1 MKLKKIMIAFFS
13 LLTAVFLSV
22 VLWTQISRSA
32 KTNTAVVWVAINTI
46 PANTQIEQKNVMQ
59 VKIDA
64 AVPVRSPQDV
74 SKLYARTDI
83 PKGCIITP
91 ELVSRTVEQDVYTH
105 VVAKIDPVPYEALK
119 NAKTVGLLNVTTVNN
134 QTYTNV
140 FEDLKLVRV
149 YDQTGKEI
157 GKVTNQQ
164 TYNLVSMVEIA
175 TNNETAKKIEEKQK
189 LGVYYVLIK

>member
-13 LLTAVFLSV
+13 LLAAVFLSV
-22 VLWTQISRSA
+22 VLWAQISHSV
-32 KTNTAVVWVAINTI
+32 KTNTAVVWVATNTI
-46 PANTQIEQKNVMQ
+46 QANTQIGQNAVQ

-64 AVPVRSPQDV
+64 TAPVRSPQDV

-105 VVAKIDPVPYEALK
+105 VVVKIDPVPYEALK
-119 NAKTVGLLNVTTVNN
+119 NTKTIGLLNVTTVNN
-134 QTYTNV
+134 QTYANA

-149 YDQTGKEI
+149 YDQTGREI
-157 GKVTNQQ
+157 SKVINQQ
-164 TYNLVSMVEIA
+164 TSNLVSMVEIA
-175 TNNETAKKIEEKQK
+175 TDNETAKKIKEKEK
-189 LGVYYVLIK
+189 AGVYYVLIE

>member
-13 LLTAVFLSV
+13 LLAAVFLSV
-22 VLWTQISRSA
+22 VLWTQISRSV
-32 KTNTAVVWVAINTI
+32 KTNTAVVWVATNAIQ
-46 PANTQIEQKNVMQ
+46 ANTQIGQNVVQ

-64 AVPVRSPQDV
+64 TVPVRSPQDV

-105 VVAKIDPVPYEALK
+105 VVVKIDPVPYEALK
-119 NAKTVGLLNVTTVNN
+119 NTKTVGLLNVTTVNN

-164 TYNLVSMVEIA
+164 AYNLVSMVEIA
-175 TNNETAKKIEEKQK
+175 TDNETAKKIEEKQK